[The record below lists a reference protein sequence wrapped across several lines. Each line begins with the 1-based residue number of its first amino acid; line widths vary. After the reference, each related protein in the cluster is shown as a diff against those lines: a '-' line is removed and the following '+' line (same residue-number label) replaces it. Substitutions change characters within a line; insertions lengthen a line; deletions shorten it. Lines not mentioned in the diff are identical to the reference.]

1 MNKQIVLVAVLVGLS
16 SSSVRSQ
23 TTSTGAIK
31 IDNDIELNWAGND
44 PKSPTD
50 EYQRQRSF

>member
-1 MNKQIVLVAVLVGLS
+1 MNKQVVLVTFLVGLS
-16 SSSVRSQ
+16 SICVRSQ